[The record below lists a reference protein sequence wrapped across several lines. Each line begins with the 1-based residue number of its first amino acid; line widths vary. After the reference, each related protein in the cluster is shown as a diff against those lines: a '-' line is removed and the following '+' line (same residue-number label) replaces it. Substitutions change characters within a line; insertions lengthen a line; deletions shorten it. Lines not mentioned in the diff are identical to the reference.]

1 MNKRLTLTL
10 ALLAAALP
18 LTTGAQTQSSVAEQ
32 PAAVTPTSQTQ
43 ASNARQMYEE
53 ARSYKER
60 KFAEFERDN
69 LPYDAALAARTE
81 NEQRQLAARSAA
93 KLLAAEAKESD
104 LFYIGSL
111 QNLAGETDTAN
122 LTLTQFLIGKDA
134 DGSEEAQSA
143 RFALATNLVRKR
155 QFAEAEPFRES
166 FTKYAKTDDPLA
178 FQIGGMFANAYREAK
193 QFDRAIAIA
202 QNELRGV
209 TARAAA
215 SAPARQTRDDAL
227 KQLSL
232 FITNTYLAQK
242 KFADARRTLEEMRR
256 TALALPSATLY
267 AEATR
272 TLESIADTQTEAK
285 TNAHTAGE
293 KNAKEVKPS
302 TSVATANLDAPTN
315 FALAPELVIAD
326 WVDHKKVK
334 LADLRGRVV
343 ALDFWAT
350 WCGFCRRSIPTLRAW
365 HEKYEAKGLTLIGVA
380 HYEGQVRGRSATPI
394 EELKFMSD
402 YKIEQKMTYPV
413 AIATSGINSINY
425 GVASLPTTILIDRVG
440 RVRYMKVG
448 AGEEDAKE
456 FGRMIEILLAEPA
469 PAAATSPIKQGARGD
484 SAVQS
489 K

>member
-1 MNKRLTLTL
+1 MNKRLTLTF
-10 ALLAAALP
+10 ALLVAASP
-18 LTTGAQTQSSVAEQ
+18 VTVRAQATPPAAEQ
-32 PAAVTPTSQTQ
+32 PAAVTPTS
-43 ASNARQMYEE
+43 NARQMYDE

-69 LPYDAALAARTE
+69 LPYDPALAARTE
-81 NEQRQLAARSAA
+81 NEQRQFAARSAA
-93 KLLAAEAKESD
+93 NLIAAGAKESD
-104 LFYIGSL
+104 LFYIGAL
-111 QNLAGETDTAN
+111 QNIAGETDKAN
-122 LTLTQFLIGKDA
+122 LTLTRFLVGKDA
-134 DGSEEAQSA
+134 DRSEEAQAA
-143 RFALATNLVRKR
+143 RFALATNFVRKR
-155 QFAEAEPFRES
+155 QFAEAEPLREA

-178 FQIGGMFANAYREAK
+178 FQIGGVFANAYREAK
-193 QFDRAIAIA
+193 QFDSAIAIA

-209 TARAAA
+209 KARNAAT
-215 SAPARQTRDDAL
+215 PTARQTRDDAL

-232 FITNTYLAQK
+232 FIANTYLTQK
-242 KFADARRTLEEMRR
+242 KPADARRTLEEMRR
-256 TALALPSATLY
+256 IALALPSATLY

-272 TLESIADTQTEAK
+272 TLESIADAQPEAK
-285 TNAHTAGE
+285 TDGE
-293 KNAKEVKPS
+293 KNAEEVKPS

-326 WVDHKKVK
+326 WVDHKNVK

-350 WCGFCRRSIPTLRAW
+350 WCGFCRRSIPTLRSW
-365 HEKYEAKGLTLIGVA
+365 HEQYEAKGLTLIGVA
-380 HYEGQVRGRSATPI
+380 HYEGQVRGRSATPV

-402 YKIEQKMTYPV
+402 YKVEQKMTYPV
-413 AIATSGINSINY
+413 AIAATSVNSINY
-425 GVASLPTTILIDRVG
+425 GVASLPTTVLIDRAG

-456 FGRMIEILLAEPA
+456 LGRMIEILIAEPA
-469 PAAATSPIKQGARGD
+469 PADIASPKKQGAASD